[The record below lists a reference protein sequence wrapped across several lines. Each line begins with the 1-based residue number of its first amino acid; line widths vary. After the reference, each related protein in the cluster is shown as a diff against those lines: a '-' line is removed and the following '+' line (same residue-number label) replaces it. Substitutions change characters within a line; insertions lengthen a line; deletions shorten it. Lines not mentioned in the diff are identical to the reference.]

1 MQMNVP
7 YGAMAIVLMVAQ
19 LTAPPPASGAQ
30 DNRQAGGAQQRTGA
44 AFDARDLSG
53 FWDMSEGSRG
63 ISRLPGQDMP
73 PMTPLGQKQFESNKP
88 SYGPRAVPP
97 SLGNDAVGECNPQG
111 MPRILLFPRPVE
123 FVMLP
128 NRMFQV
134 FQWHRVLR
142 EIWID
147 GRSLPADFNPD
158 FRRWYG
164 YSAARWEGDTLVVE
178 SAGFDDRAWL
188 DHFGYP
194 KSDQMRLEERYT
206 RTGPDT
212 IQVNMTVRDPKMY
225 ARPWVAETKI
235 FTRVPRQETIS
246 EGWLGLMEEICVP
259 LDELEFNRRVRDTA
273 AGVQR

>member
-1 MQMNVP
+1 MRMNVP
-7 YGAMAIVLMVAQ
+7 YGTMALVVVMAPMMVAP
-19 LTAPPPASGAQ
+19 TASWAQ
-30 DNRQAGGAQQRTGA
+30 GNRQGGPAPQGTSTNFSPRDFSGIW
-44 AFDARDLSG
+44 DLSQ
-53 FWDMSEGSRG
+53 GSRG
-63 ISRLPGQDMP
+63 ISRRPGEDMP
-73 PMTPLGQKQFESNKP
+73 PMTPLGQKQLEANKP

-97 SLGNDAVGECNPQG
+97 SVGNDTVGECNPQG

-128 NRMFQV
+128 DRMFQV

-147 GRSLPADFNPD
+147 GRTLPADFNPD

-164 YSAARWEGDTLVVE
+164 YSAARWDGNTLVVE
-178 SAGFDDRAWL
+178 TAGFDDRAWL

-212 IQVNMTVRDPKMY
+212 IQVNMTIHDPKMY
-225 ARPWVAETKI
+225 TRPWVAETKI
-235 FTRVPRQETIS
+235 FTRVPRPETIS
-246 EGWLGLMEEICVP
+246 EGWLGLMEELCVP
-259 LDELEFNRRVRDTA
+259 LDELDFNRRVRDA
-273 AGVQR
+273 AGGVRR